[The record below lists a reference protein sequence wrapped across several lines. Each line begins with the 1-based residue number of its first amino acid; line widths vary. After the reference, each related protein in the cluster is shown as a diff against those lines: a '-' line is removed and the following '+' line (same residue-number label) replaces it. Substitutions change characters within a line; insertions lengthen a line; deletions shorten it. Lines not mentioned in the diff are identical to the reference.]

1 MSKTILQRL
10 WTSKASSGST
20 DGLLFMGLP
29 VSRYGNIMPGKIL
42 GRGH

>member
-1 MSKTILQRL
+1 MSKMILPRL
-10 WTSKASSGST
+10 WTSRASSGST
-20 DGLLFMGLP
+20 DGFLFMGLP